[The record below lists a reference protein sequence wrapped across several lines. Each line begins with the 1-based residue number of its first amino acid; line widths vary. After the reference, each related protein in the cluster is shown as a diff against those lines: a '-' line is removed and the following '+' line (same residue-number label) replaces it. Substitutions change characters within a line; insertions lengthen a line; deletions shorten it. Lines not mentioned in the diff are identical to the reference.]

1 MIGALSIRLL
11 CQIYLLAVL
20 LATTLLS
27 SLPYS
32 LVGLI
37 LLLVTLFTTLRR
49 LHPRLNLV
57 VSLIIIFVLPLL
69 LEPLLQHLSS
79 TGLLSSI
86 PLALGE
92 LTLTSTQIIAVAA
105 VLPAI
110 YLLDWSLRQNAPS
123 TILTHSHQKG
133 RYVTTALTALFA
145 SVLIML
151 PASVMINNAT
161 LFLASI
167 IPMFYLL
174 AILIRVL
181 LAVPKL
187 PLDIP
192 VVEKRVISGTMAD
205 ISLKTKSRARI
216 QLHSMLSPINPE
228 VTIKPERFT
237 LNKAGTELNLA
248 ITPTLAGPLRPQ
260 LWLSATDP
268 WGFLRVNQVI
278 EPVEL
283 HVIPRARYAEWL
295 AMRYLEK
302 TQAKGSV
309 ATTTPEA
316 ITLPSRGVE
325 FLDSRDYQPGDELRR
340 IDWKHTLKFNQL
352 IMKEFMDIGQQS
364 AIICVNLSVN
374 NAEEADKLAFNL
386 ITTSLTLA
394 QEAIPTA
401 LAAYNYHE
409 VVLTTPVINP
419 REILKQSLTLVKDI
433 GCVEFAR
440 SFLQTADI
448 GQLRRNIILLKQ
460 ATSQPAQQLSN
471 ILDFERRAMEEAA
484 KNNPATLALSTAAK
498 YTPSPAVIILVSQ
511 LNHDTEALMITTE
524 RLSKRG
530 FTSIPVEAA
539 RQPVRP
545 VILRHYDISQT
556 LYIPT

>member
-1 MIGALSIRLL
+1 MIGSLSIRLL

-32 LVGLI
+32 PVALI
-37 LLLVTLFTTLRR
+37 LLLVTLFTTLRH
-49 LHPRLNLV
+49 LYPKLNIVTAVTTLF
-57 VSLIIIFVLPLL
+57 ILPLL
-69 LEPLLQHLSS
+69 MEPLLREISS
-79 TGLLSSI
+79 TGLQSSV
-86 PLALGE
+86 PLVLGGI
-92 LTLTSTQIIAVAA
+92 TLTSIQIMAVAA

-110 YLLDWSLRQNAPS
+110 YLLDCSLKQDTPSKVMTYSLRN
-123 TILTHSHQKG
+123 G
-133 RYVTTALTALFA
+133 RYITTAPITLFA

-151 PASVMINNAT
+151 VVSVMINNIT
-161 LFLASI
+161 LFLSGVI
-167 IPMFYLL
+167 VTLYLL
-174 AILIRVL
+174 AILTKVL
-181 LAVPKL
+181 LSVPRL
-187 PLDIP
+187 PLGIL
-192 VVEKRVISGTMAD
+192 VMEKRVIAGTTAD
-205 ISLKTKSRARI
+205 ISLKAESRTRI
-216 QLHSMLSPINPE
+216 RLHGMLSSVTPE
-228 VTIKPERFT
+228 STIKPERFT
-237 LNKAGTELNLA
+237 LDESGIELNLT
-248 ITPTLAGPLRPQ
+248 ITPTLAGPSRPQ

-325 FLDSRDYQPGDELRR
+325 FLDSRDYQPGDELRH
-340 IDWKHTLKFNQL
+340 IDWKHSLKFNQL
-352 IMKEFMDIGQQS
+352 IMKRYMDVGQQS
-364 AIICVNLSVN
+364 AIIGVNLSVN
-374 NAEEADKLAFNL
+374 DAEEADRLAFDL

-409 VVLTTPVINP
+409 VILTTPVINP
-419 REILKQSLTLVKDI
+419 REVLKQALTLVKDI
-433 GCVEFAR
+433 GCVEFAHR
-440 SFLQTADI
+440 FLEPADI

-460 ATSQPAQQLSN
+460 ATSQAAQQLSN

-484 KNNPATLALSTAAK
+484 KSNPATLALSTAAK
-498 YTPSPAVIILVSQ
+498 YAPSPAIILLVSQ
-511 LNHDTEALMITTE
+511 LNHDTEALTITTE

-530 FTSIPVEAA
+530 FTSIPVKAI
-539 RQPVRP
+539 RQPERFVMF
-545 VILRHYDISQT
+545 RHYDTSQT
-556 LYIPT
+556 YTP